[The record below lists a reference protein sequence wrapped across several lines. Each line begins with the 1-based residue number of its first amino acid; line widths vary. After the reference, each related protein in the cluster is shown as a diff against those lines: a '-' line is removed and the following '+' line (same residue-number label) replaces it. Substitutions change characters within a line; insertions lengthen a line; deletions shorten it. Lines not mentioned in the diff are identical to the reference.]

1 MNQKRIT
8 AWAFVIIV
16 ISFLTSTLVSLWSL
30 HMMSLRNQEER
41 SKILTAQIYDVIA
54 NELSDAITVSRTMA
68 SDMFVLETLNHEENE
83 EAANV
88 LRNYLNGIQSKLN
101 HEAAFIV
108 SDASRKYYT
117 IEGVHKTI
125 DPERNTYDRWYTT
138 FLESG
143 REYNLDVDNDE
154 LAHGEWTVFV
164 NCRMKDTHGE
174 FLGVCGVGVRMNS
187 ATQKLEALEKE
198 YGVSICLIDK
208 NRLVQVDLDE
218 KNIENLYLDGL
229 TLAAPGSKA
238 YVYQRLGKDRSAV
251 TKYVDNLDWYLV
263 VENDGRNER
272 GQFVNVIML
281 NIGVFLVLGGIL
293 FLAMNMIAK
302 RTSSLSN
309 ASLKDASTG
318 LFNRRAFE
326 EEKAARAGKAP
337 ESDFVYMI
345 ADLNGLKASND
356 TLGHEAGDEL
366 IKGAADVLRANFEP
380 YGRVYRIGGDEFAV
394 IMNISL
400 EKLKEV
406 QRKFEADMNAWSG
419 TLNKEL
425 SISCGYASAK
435 EHPSETFN
443 GLSHLADESMYAAK
457 EAYYLTSGKD
467 RRKH

>member
-154 LAHGEWTVFV
+154 LAHGEWTVFCKLQDEGYPRRSPWRV
-164 NCRMKDTHGE
+164 RCRRTHE
-174 FLGVCGVGVRMNS
+174 
-187 ATQKLEALEKE
+187 
-198 YGVSICLIDK
+198 
-208 NRLVQVDLDE
+208 
-218 KNIENLYLDGL
+218 
-229 TLAAPGSKA
+229 
-238 YVYQRLGKDRSAV
+238 QR
-251 TKYVDNLDWYLV
+251 Y
-263 VENDGRNER
+263 
-272 GQFVNVIML
+272 
-281 NIGVFLVLGGIL
+281 
-293 FLAMNMIAK
+293 
-302 RTSSLSN
+302 
-309 ASLKDASTG
+309 
-318 LFNRRAFE
+318 
-326 EEKAARAGKAP
+326 P
-337 ESDFVYMI
+337 
-345 ADLNGLKASND
+345 
-356 TLGHEAGDEL
+356 EAG
-366 IKGAADVLRANFEP
+366 N
-380 YGRVYRIGGDEFAV
+380 
-394 IMNISL
+394 
-400 EKLKEV
+400 
-406 QRKFEADMNAWSG
+406 
-419 TLNKEL
+419 T
-425 SISCGYASAK
+425 
-435 EHPSETFN
+435 
-443 GLSHLADESMYAAK
+443 
-457 EAYYLTSGKD
+457 
-467 RRKH
+467 